1 MQQKQETKKYKL
13 NGGKN
18 TPKQSFKAGPIR
30 ATVWENS
37 HDGEIK
43 FNTISLDR
51 SYKDKA
57 GNWQKTST
65 LRLNDIPKA
74 EIVLKKAYEYL
85 VLSSTEAVA
94 EN

>member
-1 MQQKQETKKYKL
+1 MQQNQEVKKYKL
-13 NGGKN
+13 ENGKN
-18 TPKQSFKAGPIR
+18 IPMQSFKAGAIR

-37 HDGEIK
+37 HDGETK

-85 VLSSTEAVA
+85 VLGSSEAVA